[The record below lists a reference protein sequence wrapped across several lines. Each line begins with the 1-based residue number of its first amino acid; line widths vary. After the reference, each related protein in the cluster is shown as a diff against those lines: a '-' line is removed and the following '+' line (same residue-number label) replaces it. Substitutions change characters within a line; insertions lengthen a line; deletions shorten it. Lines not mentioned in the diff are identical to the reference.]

1 MTTPSE
7 TLSFAFQYI
16 LEADGNI
23 EEAAESQFS
32 AASRHNAVSFL
43 NRRTERRQL
52 VKERLDAARE
62 LLTLLEEECPD
73 ATAAAV
79 LETGEEVM
87 LTVPLVSMVCYR
99 TEANVMFRCYDD
111 RTAARTLIE
120 HAIAIDP
127 SDSLNHALH
136 GSFCADLNEFP
147 AAIASMERAILL
159 DPTDM
164 NYKLALNDIRRGQER
179 FTAEQAAK
187 PQRSKWNPKSWLT

>member
-7 TLSFAFQYI
+7 ALSFAFQYI
-16 LEADGNI
+16 LEAESNL

-32 AASRHNAVSFL
+32 AANRHNAVSFL
-43 NRRTERRQL
+43 NDRTGRRQL
-52 VKERLDAARE
+52 IKERLEAARE
-62 LLTLLEEECPD
+62 LLTLLEQECPD
-73 ATAAAV
+73 ATAAV
-79 LETGEEVM
+79 TLETGEEIT

-99 TEANVMFRCYDD
+99 TESNVMFRCYDD

-127 SDSLNHALH
+127 SDALNHGLH
-136 GSFCADLNEFP
+136 GSLCADLKEFP

-179 FTAEQAAK
+179 FAAEQAAK
-187 PQRSKWNPKSWLT
+187 PQRSKWNPRSWLS